1 MIKASKMK
9 VPSRVS
15 SVSLP
20 VFSGTLVQGKGQKCL
35 DDVQVGSF
43 IVACG
48 GEAGDVQSP
57 SCPLAMEG
65 APKLCLKSY
74 LGHSIREAWM
84 GAPGLLSYL
93 QVTQDTALR
102 PCYSESHQR
111 MVLGPPSCS
120 WKEDGPHSGGQGP
133 EAKTGSF
140 LRGHTCQGKDS
151 VLVTRSILLFP

>member
-120 WKEDGPHSGGQGP
+120 WKEDGPHSGWARPRGQDRQFSKGP
-133 EAKTGSF
+133 HMPGERF
-140 LRGHTCQGKDS
+140 CPCH
-151 VLVTRSILLFP
+151 